1 MVRNPYIDFLNLIPK
16 QTKWVGTVKSKRG
29 DGYVEVQK
37 LNTAS
42 VPTLCVCS
50 SDVQIGKNVLIQGST
65 VLSVLADAQ
74 AVQPV
79 ELP

>member
-1 MVRNPYIDFLNLIPK
+1 MIRNPYIDFLNLIPK
-16 QTKWVGTVKSKRG
+16 QNKWIGKITNNRN
-29 DGYVEVQK
+29 DGYAEVQK

-50 SDVQIGKNVLIQGST
+50 DDAQVGKYVLVQGNT

-74 AVQPV
+74 SIQTV
-79 ELP
+79 ELE